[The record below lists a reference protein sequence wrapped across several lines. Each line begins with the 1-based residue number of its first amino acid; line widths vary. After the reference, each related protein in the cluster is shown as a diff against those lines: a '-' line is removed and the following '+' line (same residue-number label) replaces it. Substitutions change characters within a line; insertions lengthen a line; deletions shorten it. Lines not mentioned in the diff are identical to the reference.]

1 MVKKEL
7 YPPGTQAGPCLHVLN
22 WGRGIRIP
30 QPLNWNEK
38 QKKVRQTMTT
48 KPLRT
53 KSRGWTVQSLVAVLC
68 VVSLAPGDAA
78 AYAQPARQQ
87 DASAGQAA
95 PMIPNDQLDSL
106 VAPIALYPD
115 PLLSQVLV
123 ASTYPLEIIQLQQ
136 WIQKN
141 STLKGDDLTNAV
153 QKQDWDPSIQA
164 MAVFPDLVKRLADD
178 IKWTTDLG
186 NAFLAQQSDVMDA
199 VQRMRMKAQ
208 AAGNLKSNEQMN
220 VETKVVETKTVVV
233 IQPAN
238 PQVVYVPTYNPVVVY
253 GPPVYMYPYP
263 PIYYPPPS
271 YYAAGA
277 VFAFGVGV
285 AVGSYYRGGWGYN
298 SGWGHHN
305 TVNININN
313 NYISHY
319 NRTNINNV
327 NRTNINNV
335 NRNNINNVNR
345 NGNNTWQHNPQH
357 RGGTPYSNK
366 ATANQ
371 YGGTTRGDSMSTR
384 QANARQQQGSSTRQQ
399 PSASN
404 RGATAANRAGSNAG
418 AGTSNLSAAGA
429 NRAGSNAGT
438 RPSNPGANATNR
450 AGSNVSAN
458 PSNMGANRGS
468 GGGNNIGNRQIPT
481 GNASGNTGAFG
492 GASSKASAQASSAR
506 GASSMGAS
514 RGGGGARSGGG
525 GRPR

>member
-1 MVKKEL
+1 MS
-7 YPPGTQAGPCLHVLN
+7 
-22 WGRGIRIP
+22 
-30 QPLNWNEK
+30 
-38 QKKVRQTMTT
+38 T
-48 KPLRT
+48 KLLRT
-53 KSRGWTVQSLVAVLC
+53 KSRCWTVQSLVAVLC
-68 VVSLAPGDAA
+68 VLSLAPGDAA
-78 AYAQPARQQ
+78 VYAQPPRQQ

-95 PMIPNDQLDSL
+95 PVIPDDQLDSL
-106 VAPIALYPD
+106 VAPVALYPD
-115 PLLSQVLV
+115 PLLTQVLV

-141 STLKGDDLTNAV
+141 SSLTGDALTNAV

-208 AAGNLKSNEQMN
+208 AAGNLKSNEQMK

-233 IQPAN
+233 IQPAST
-238 PQVVYVPTYNPVVVY
+238 QVVYVPTYNPVVVY

-319 NRTNINNV
+319 NKTNINNV
-327 NRTNINNV
+327 NRTNINNI
-335 NRNNINNVNR
+335 NQNNINNVNR
-345 NGNNTWQHNPQH
+345 SGNNTWQHNPQH

-384 QANARQQQGSSTRQQ
+384 QANARQQQGLSTRQ
-399 PSASN
+399 PSGSN
-404 RGATAANRAGSNAG
+404 QGTAAGNRAGSNAG
-418 AGTSNLSAAGA
+418 ASPNNTGVNAANRGGSSAGA
-429 NRAGSNAGT
+429 SANNMGGNARNGAGS
-438 RPSNPGANATNR
+438 
-450 AGSNVSAN
+450 SASAS
-458 PSNMGANRGS
+458 PSNMGASRGS
-468 GGGNNIGNRQIPT
+468 GGGNNIGNRQIPSSDT
-481 GNASGNTGAFG
+481 SRNTSAFG
-492 GASSKASAQASSAR
+492 GASSKAGAQASSAR
-506 GASSMGAS
+506 GASSMGAP
-514 RGGGGARSGGG
+514 RTGGGGARSGGG